1 MAELATIARPYAEA
15 LFKSKGLGA
24 PQETA
29 DLLDSLAFIAEDVR
43 VQQFT
48 LNPKVSVS
56 QVMELVAS
64 VLKIKLPQG
73 VNNFLHTLL
82 EHGRLSVLPEV
93 AHQYRALLNAQSGF
107 SEAVIYSAFPLD
119 AAAKA
124 AVTEVLEKRFSRQLQ
139 TSVVIDES
147 LIGGVRVVVGDEVLD
162 TSVKSRLEEMKVV
175 LTS

>member
-15 LFKSKGLGA
+15 LFKSQGLGA

-29 DLLDSLAFIAEDVR
+29 DLLDTLAMIADDVR
-43 VQQFT
+43 VQQYT
-48 LNPKVSVS
+48 LDPKVSVD
-56 QVMELVAS
+56 QVMNLLAS
-64 VLKIKLPQG
+64 VLKIKLSQG
-73 VNNFLHTLL
+73 ALNFLHTLL

-107 SEAVIYSAFPLD
+107 SEAVIYSAYPLD

-124 AVTEVLEKRFSRQLQ
+124 AVTQVLEKRFSRQLQ
-139 TSVVIDES
+139 TSVEIDES

-162 TSVKSRLEEMKVV
+162 TSVKSRLEEMKVA